1 MFTHEEEKQ
10 IREAEKRDHYRDKL
24 RQSKRWK
31 AGVEA
36 KELVAKSIK
45 IGDARKNEDSRKLK
59 VAGRDDSMNTF
70 IKLLREDGSIDRIV
84 L

>member
-10 IREAEKRDHYRDKL
+10 IREAEKRDRYRDKL

-31 AGVEA
+31 AGEEA

-70 IKLLREDGSIDRIV
+70 IKLLHEDKSISRFV